1 MFDITDSQYKYD
13 KFTLKLVTLFVF
25 MINLSMNFDHGSVPA
40 ASKDI
45 KEEMNINNE
54 MLGGL
59 GSLVFLGI
67 ITGSLFGTVIFN

>member
-1 MFDITDSQYKYD
+1 
-13 KFTLKLVTLFVF
+13 
-25 MINLSMNFDHGSVPA
+25 MINLSLNFDHGSVPA
-40 ASKDI
+40 ASKAI

-67 ITGSLFGTVIFN
+67 IVGSLFGSIIFN

>member
-1 MFDITDSQYKYD
+1 
-13 KFTLKLVTLFVF
+13 
-25 MINLSMNFDHGSVPA
+25 MNFDHGSVPA